1 MIKIIATAAIY
12 LLTMLL
18 AYVLK
23 KMGLFHKEDKRVLSN
38 LIFYVTLPA
47 SLISG
52 FSGAQVNIY
61 YVVSILIGFGV
72 NTVMVIAGQ
81 LAAAHKERDMQAI
94 YAVNASGFNMA
105 CIAIPF
111 LSNFYPAGVPYL
123 CMFDVGDS
131 FYTLGT
137 TYAIAKM
144 RINQKNKEQNTSE
157 IKLNKSD
164 IKTSDD
170 SVLTVNSPL
179 VGVFYSSASP
189 EADAYV
195 AIGDRV
201 KKGQV
206 IGIVEAMKLMN
217 EIESDYDG
225 VVTDILV
232 DNEQMVEYGQPMFV
246 IKPV

>member
-1 MIKIIATAAIY
+1 MELENVIKLINAVSESSLTSFSMEDGDTKLSLGADRSDRAAVKDTASADDI
-12 LLTMLL
+12 
-18 AYVLK
+18 VNSDN
-23 KMGLFHKEDKRVLSN
+23 GSE
-38 LIFYVTLPA
+38 
-47 SLISG
+47 SG
-52 FSGAQVNIY
+52 
-61 YVVSILIGFGV
+61 
-72 NTVMVIAGQ
+72 
-81 LAAAHKERDMQAI
+81 
-94 YAVNASGFNMA
+94 
-105 CIAIPF
+105 
-111 LSNFYPAGVPYL
+111 
-123 CMFDVGDS
+123 
-131 FYTLGT
+131 
-137 TYAIAKM
+137 
-144 RINQKNKEQNTSE
+144 
-157 IKLNKSD
+157 LNKSD

-170 SVLTVNSPL
+170 DDVLTVNSPL

>member
-1 MIKIIATAAIY
+1 MELENVIKLINAVSESSLTSFSMEDGDTKLSLGVDRNDRTVVKDTASADDI
-12 LLTMLL
+12 
-18 AYVLK
+18 VNS
-23 KMGLFHKEDKRVLSN
+23 D
-38 LIFYVTLPA
+38 
-47 SLISG
+47 SG
-52 FSGAQVNIY
+52 DESG
-61 YVVSILIGFGV
+61 
-72 NTVMVIAGQ
+72 
-81 LAAAHKERDMQAI
+81 
-94 YAVNASGFNMA
+94 
-105 CIAIPF
+105 
-111 LSNFYPAGVPYL
+111 
-123 CMFDVGDS
+123 
-131 FYTLGT
+131 
-137 TYAIAKM
+137 
-144 RINQKNKEQNTSE
+144 
-157 IKLNKSD
+157 LNKSD

-170 SVLTVNSPL
+170 NVLTVNSPL

>member
-1 MIKIIATAAIY
+1 MELENVIKLINAVSESSLTSFSMEDGDTKLSLGADRSDRVAVKDTASTDDI
-12 LLTMLL
+12 
-18 AYVLK
+18 VNSDSVN
-23 KMGLFHKEDKRVLSN
+23 E
-38 LIFYVTLPA
+38 
-47 SLISG
+47 SG
-52 FSGAQVNIY
+52 
-61 YVVSILIGFGV
+61 
-72 NTVMVIAGQ
+72 
-81 LAAAHKERDMQAI
+81 
-94 YAVNASGFNMA
+94 
-105 CIAIPF
+105 
-111 LSNFYPAGVPYL
+111 
-123 CMFDVGDS
+123 
-131 FYTLGT
+131 
-137 TYAIAKM
+137 
-144 RINQKNKEQNTSE
+144 
-157 IKLNKSD
+157 LNKSD

>member
-1 MIKIIATAAIY
+1 MELENVIKLINAVSESSLTSFSMEDGDTKLSLGADRSDRAAVKETAGADDI
-12 LLTMLL
+12 
-18 AYVLK
+18 VNSDN
-23 KMGLFHKEDKRVLSN
+23 GNE
-38 LIFYVTLPA
+38 
-47 SLISG
+47 SG
-52 FSGAQVNIY
+52 
-61 YVVSILIGFGV
+61 
-72 NTVMVIAGQ
+72 
-81 LAAAHKERDMQAI
+81 
-94 YAVNASGFNMA
+94 
-105 CIAIPF
+105 
-111 LSNFYPAGVPYL
+111 
-123 CMFDVGDS
+123 
-131 FYTLGT
+131 
-137 TYAIAKM
+137 
-144 RINQKNKEQNTSE
+144 
-157 IKLNKSD
+157 LNKSD

-170 SVLTVNSPL
+170 NVLTVNSPL

-206 IGIVEAMKLMN
+206 IGIVEMKLMN

>member
-1 MIKIIATAAIY
+1 MELENVIKLINAVSESS
-12 LLTMLL
+12 LTSFSM
-18 AYVLK
+18 
-23 KMGLFHKEDKRVLSN
+23 EDGDTKLSLGVDRSDRAVVKDTVSTDDIVN
-38 LIFYVTLPA
+38 SDSVNE
-47 SLISG
+47 SG
-52 FSGAQVNIY
+52 
-61 YVVSILIGFGV
+61 
-72 NTVMVIAGQ
+72 
-81 LAAAHKERDMQAI
+81 
-94 YAVNASGFNMA
+94 
-105 CIAIPF
+105 
-111 LSNFYPAGVPYL
+111 
-123 CMFDVGDS
+123 
-131 FYTLGT
+131 
-137 TYAIAKM
+137 
-144 RINQKNKEQNTSE
+144 
-157 IKLNKSD
+157 LNKSD

>member
-1 MIKIIATAAIY
+1 MELENVIKLINAVSESSLTSFSMEDGDTKLSLGADRSDRAVVKDTASTDDI
-12 LLTMLL
+12 
-18 AYVLK
+18 VNSDSVN
-23 KMGLFHKEDKRVLSN
+23 E
-38 LIFYVTLPA
+38 
-47 SLISG
+47 SG
-52 FSGAQVNIY
+52 
-61 YVVSILIGFGV
+61 
-72 NTVMVIAGQ
+72 
-81 LAAAHKERDMQAI
+81 
-94 YAVNASGFNMA
+94 
-105 CIAIPF
+105 
-111 LSNFYPAGVPYL
+111 
-123 CMFDVGDS
+123 
-131 FYTLGT
+131 
-137 TYAIAKM
+137 
-144 RINQKNKEQNTSE
+144 
-157 IKLNKSD
+157 LNKSD

-225 VVTDILV
+225 VVTDILG

>member
-1 MIKIIATAAIY
+1 MELENVIKLINAVSESSLTSFSMEDGDTKPSLGADRSDRAA
-12 LLTMLL
+12 
-18 AYVLK
+18 V
-23 KMGLFHKEDKRVLSN
+23 KE
-38 LIFYVTLPA
+38 T
-47 SLISG
+47 
-52 FSGAQVNIY
+52 
-61 YVVSILIGFGV
+61 
-72 NTVMVIAGQ
+72 
-81 LAAAHKERDMQAI
+81 
-94 YAVNASGFNMA
+94 
-105 CIAIPF
+105 
-111 LSNFYPAGVPYL
+111 AGVY
-123 CMFDVGDS
+123 DIVNSDSGDES
-131 FYTLGT
+131 G
-137 TYAIAKM
+137 
-144 RINQKNKEQNTSE
+144 
-157 IKLNKSD
+157 LNKSD

-170 SVLTVNSPL
+170 NVLTVNSPL

>member
-1 MIKIIATAAIY
+1 MELENVIKLINAVSESSLTSFSMEDGDTKLSLGVDRNDRIAVKDTVSADDI
-12 LLTMLL
+12 
-18 AYVLK
+18 VNSDSVN
-23 KMGLFHKEDKRVLSN
+23 E
-38 LIFYVTLPA
+38 
-47 SLISG
+47 SG
-52 FSGAQVNIY
+52 
-61 YVVSILIGFGV
+61 
-72 NTVMVIAGQ
+72 
-81 LAAAHKERDMQAI
+81 
-94 YAVNASGFNMA
+94 
-105 CIAIPF
+105 
-111 LSNFYPAGVPYL
+111 
-123 CMFDVGDS
+123 
-131 FYTLGT
+131 
-137 TYAIAKM
+137 
-144 RINQKNKEQNTSE
+144 
-157 IKLNKSD
+157 LNKSD

>member
-1 MIKIIATAAIY
+1 MELENVIKLINAVSESS
-12 LLTMLL
+12 LTSFSM
-18 AYVLK
+18 
-23 KMGLFHKEDKRVLSN
+23 EDGDTKLS
-38 LIFYVTLPA
+38 L
-47 SLISG
+47 
-52 FSGAQVNIY
+52 GADR
-61 YVVSILIGFGV
+61 SKD
-72 NTVMVIAGQ
+72 IAG
-81 LAAAHKERDMQAI
+81 ADVI
-94 YAVNASGFNMA
+94 VNSDIGIESG
-105 CIAIPF
+105 
-111 LSNFYPAGVPYL
+111 
-123 CMFDVGDS
+123 
-131 FYTLGT
+131 
-137 TYAIAKM
+137 
-144 RINQKNKEQNTSE
+144 
-157 IKLNKSD
+157 LNKSD

-170 SVLTVNSPL
+170 NVLTVNSPL

>member
-1 MIKIIATAAIY
+1 M
-12 LLTMLL
+12 
-18 AYVLK
+18 
-23 KMGLFHKEDKRVLSN
+23 
-38 LIFYVTLPA
+38 
-47 SLISG
+47 SLIKN
-52 FSGAQVNIY
+52 VDEPLNIY
-61 YVVSILIGFGV
+61 IL
-72 NTVMVIAGQ
+72 TVDYREKGINYKPVDKAFAKY
-81 LAAAHKERDMQAI
+81 LKE
-94 YAVNASGFNMA
+94 
-105 CIAIPF
+105 
-111 LSNFYPAGVPYL
+111 
-123 CMFDVGDS
+123 
-131 FYTLGT
+131 
-137 TYAIAKM
+137 
-144 RINQKNKEQNTSE
+144 
-157 IKLNKSD
+157 KLNKSD

-170 SVLTVNSPL
+170 NVLTVNSPL

>member
-1 MIKIIATAAIY
+1 MRKRRWMICAA
-12 LLTMLL
+12 LVCL
-18 AYVLK
+18 A
-23 KMGLFHKEDKRVLSN
+23 
-38 LIFYVTLPA
+38 
-47 SLISG
+47 
-52 FSGAQVNIY
+52 
-61 YVVSILIGFGV
+61 
-72 NTVMVIAGQ
+72 
-81 LAAAHKERDMQAI
+81 
-94 YAVNASGFNMA
+94 MA
-105 CIAIPF
+105 CGGCADKKKEANTAVIE
-111 LSNFYPAGVPYL
+111 
-123 CMFDVGDS
+123 GDDIKEYS
-131 FYTLGT
+131 SGT
-137 TYAIAKM
+137 D
-144 RINQKNKEQNTSE
+144 TSRDTE
-157 IKLNKSD
+157 KDADYDD

-170 SVLTVNSPL
+170 NVLTVNSPL

>member
-1 MIKIIATAAIY
+1 MELENVIKLINAVSESSLTSFSMEDGDTKLSLGVDRNDRIAVKDTVSADDI
-12 LLTMLL
+12 
-18 AYVLK
+18 V
-23 KMGLFHKEDKRVLSN
+23 N
-38 LIFYVTLPA
+38 
-47 SLISG
+47 SG
-52 FSGAQVNIY
+52 SVN
-61 YVVSILIGFGV
+61 
-72 NTVMVIAGQ
+72 
-81 LAAAHKERDMQAI
+81 E
-94 YAVNASGFNMA
+94 
-105 CIAIPF
+105 
-111 LSNFYPAGVPYL
+111 
-123 CMFDVGDS
+123 
-131 FYTLGT
+131 
-137 TYAIAKM
+137 
-144 RINQKNKEQNTSE
+144 SE
-157 IKLNKSD
+157 LNKSD

-170 SVLTVNSPL
+170 NVLTVNSPL

-246 IKPV
+246 IKSV

>member
-1 MIKIIATAAIY
+1 ME
-12 LLTMLL
+12 LEN
-18 AYVLK
+18 V
-23 KMGLFHKEDKRVLSN
+23 
-38 LIFYVTLPA
+38 
-47 SLISG
+47 
-52 FSGAQVNIY
+52 
-61 YVVSILIGFGV
+61 
-72 NTVMVIAGQ
+72 
-81 LAAAHKERDMQAI
+81 
-94 YAVNASGFNMA
+94 
-105 CIAIPF
+105 
-111 LSNFYPAGVPYL
+111 
-123 CMFDVGDS
+123 
-131 FYTLGT
+131 
-137 TYAIAKM
+137 
-144 RINQKNKEQNTSE
+144 
-157 IKLNKSD
+157 IKLINAVSESSLTSFSMEDGDTKLSLGADRSD
-164 IKTSDD
+164 RAAVKETAGADD
-170 SVLTVNSPL
+170 IVNVLTVNSPL

>member
-1 MIKIIATAAIY
+1 MELENVIKLINAVSESSLTSFSMEDGDTKLSLGVDRNDRTAVKD
-12 LLTMLL
+12 T
-18 AYVLK
+18 
-23 KMGLFHKEDKRVLSN
+23 
-38 LIFYVTLPA
+38 A
-47 SLISG
+47 SAADIVNSDNGSESG
-52 FSGAQVNIY
+52 
-61 YVVSILIGFGV
+61 
-72 NTVMVIAGQ
+72 
-81 LAAAHKERDMQAI
+81 
-94 YAVNASGFNMA
+94 
-105 CIAIPF
+105 
-111 LSNFYPAGVPYL
+111 
-123 CMFDVGDS
+123 
-131 FYTLGT
+131 
-137 TYAIAKM
+137 
-144 RINQKNKEQNTSE
+144 
-157 IKLNKSD
+157 LNKSD
-164 IKTSDD
+164 IKTFDD
-170 SVLTVNSPL
+170 NMLTVNSPL